1 MGIFSYLRTLGVA
14 VMAWGMVSFW
24 PASDLAAGTQLSPG
38 HADLDR
44 KSAEP
49 FGVFAFRLSGGGLW
63 EIWLAVQRKLDD
75 ERVQLALCDGDRE
88 RCVSPAALRFLAIVD
103 NAKAREGRARLGEI
117 NRAINL
123 AIHPMSDLA
132 QYGEIDVWSSPLLT
146 FTTGSGDCED
156 YAIAKFVALYQAGIP
171 PEDLRIVIM
180 HDTIRGED
188 HAVAAARLDGRWLT
202 LDNRRMAMVED
213 AHIRNYRPLYVIDQ
227 YGVMQYADA
236 LCSRSRRINGVAHI
250 LILLLLRSP
259 TAAQVTLCC
268 ATASIAARPKI
279 ISMVVRRSSLW
290 ANRRRLRLSLSII
303 VATPIPETSAMRP
316 STGRVN
322 RAVADL

>member
-1 MGIFSYLRTLGVA
+1 MGIFNCARTLGVA
-14 VMAWGMVSFW
+14 VMAWGMVSFG
-24 PASDLAAGTQLSPG
+24 PASDLAAEPQLSPG
-38 HADLDR
+38 HADLVR

-49 FGVFAFRLSGGGLW
+49 FGVFAFRLSGGGLR
-63 EIWLAVQRKLDD
+63 EKWLGVQRKLDD

-156 YAIAKFVALYQAGIP
+156 YAIAKFVALRQAGIP

-180 HDTIRGED
+180 HDTIRGEN
-188 HAVAAARLDGRWLT
+188 HAVAAARLDGHWLT

-213 AHIRNYRPLYVIDQ
+213 AYIRNYRPLYVIDQ

-236 LCSRSRRINGVAHI
+236 PLLAIAPDWVSSAAFKRSGGSACLGEQGEGNCRR
-250 LILLLLRSP
+250 
-259 TAAQVTLCC
+259 
-268 ATASIAARPKI
+268 
-279 ISMVVRRSSLW
+279 
-290 ANRRRLRLSLSII
+290 
-303 VATPIPETSAMRP
+303 
-316 STGRVN
+316 
-322 RAVADL
+322 